1 MLRVEINL
9 RVDNDNY
16 QEEVLKLLKVKAS
29 DIKSISINKK
39 SIDARRRDEIHYH
52 YSIDVEL
59 ASKLEEKLLKNKKLK
74 LKKVVK
80 EEYQLPTSGDI
91 KLPNRPVIVGS
102 GPAGLF
108 AAYIL
113 ASKGF
118 KPLVIDR
125 GEEMIKESSKTVN

>member
-29 DIKSISINKK
+29 DIKTMSINKK

-59 ASKLEEKLLKNKKLK
+59 DLKVEEKLLKNKKLK

-80 EEYQLPTSGDI
+80 
-91 KLPNRPVIVGS
+91 
-102 GPAGLF
+102 
-108 AAYIL
+108 
-113 ASKGF
+113 
-118 KPLVIDR
+118 
-125 GEEMIKESSKTVN
+125 